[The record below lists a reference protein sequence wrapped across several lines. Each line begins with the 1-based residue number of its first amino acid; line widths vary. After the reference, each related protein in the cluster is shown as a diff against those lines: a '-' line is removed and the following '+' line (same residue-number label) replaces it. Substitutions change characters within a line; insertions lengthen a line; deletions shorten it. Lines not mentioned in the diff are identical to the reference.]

1 VAGASRT
8 PRWRGC
14 LALAWIAPPGAFGDP
29 DGSNNLVTSGWLVI
43 FEGSFG
49 RDHSQPAEI

>member
-14 LALAWIAPPGAFGDP
+14 LALAWFAPPGAFGDP